1 MHRKVFRPWD
11 RINLVLKLTEKVKPG
26 SLLSL
31 MCMFPESNGTKF
43 WSHSFHLQN
52 SGILQ
57 TRMDQRGDPMKTN
70 FDIFQIQK
78 WISQTVRAQK
88 VDEKNGVICLVSFF
102 PSWVMVLKLP
112 KIVHFLQICA
122 DLSKKSKSTKAIYL
136 YPSER
141 PHHALSK
148 NIMFY
153 KSLSNSSRDI
163 EE

>member
-1 MHRKVFRPWD
+1 
-11 RINLVLKLTEKVKPG
+11 
-26 SLLSL
+26 
-31 MCMFPESNGTKF
+31 
-43 WSHSFHLQN
+43 
-52 SGILQ
+52 
-57 TRMDQRGDPMKTN
+57 MKTN

-122 DLSKKSKSTKAIYL
+122 DLSKKSKSIKAIYL

-141 PHHALSK
+141 PHHALSE
-148 NIMFY
+148 NSMFY
-153 KSLSNSSRDI
+153 RGLSNSSRDI